1 MPCRPTLLRDER
13 GFTLISTFLLL
24 LLLLTLGASAL
35 FYSALDLRS
44 SSHYETGNQALYAA
58 ESGLMHGLSSI
69 NGPGVINFQS
79 DVVNRWSQIYGATQR
94 SMPGYANI
102 QYTVT
107 AAASTTDPGNSGTI
121 TAVGIS
127 PLQGRRVLRV
137 TLTKGGFDGA
147 RGAIYLAADS
157 VTSTFKGNAFT
168 VDGNNHTTSGTL
180 ANDGITVPGISTR
193 NDAVTNSVTNSLSN
207 QQKDNVQ
214 GEGFSLDP
222 LTPSVLTTGG
232 PDTDDLDQIVSYLLG
247 NTGTVTTS
255 TSKFN
260 GNDTFGT
267 VSSPAITHMTSA
279 DVQLN
284 GNAQGAGILVVDGSL
299 TINGSLN
306 FIGWIIVRGDTVI
319 NSTASADDD
328 TVVLGNATIFG
339 SLWTGHLTVSVG
351 GSAIVDY
358 CDTCMRLADGTG
370 GANVQ
375 NVPRPMKVVSWQ
387 EVL

>member
-1 MPCRPTLLRDER
+1 MPSQPRPLRDER

-35 FYSALDLRS
+35 FYSTLDLRS
-44 SSHYETGNQALYAA
+44 SSHYETGNQAFYAA

-69 NGPGVINFQS
+69 NGPGVVNFQG
-79 DVVNRWSQIYGATQR
+79 DVVNRWNQIYGAMQK

-102 QYTVT
+102 QYQVTVG
-107 AAASTTDPGNSGTI
+107 ASATDPANSGTI

-137 TLTKGGFDGA
+137 TVTKSGFDGA

-157 VTSTFKGNAFT
+157 VTSTFQGNAFT
-168 VDGNNHTTSGTL
+168 VDGNNHSMTGFL

-193 NDAVTNSVTNSLSN
+193 NDTVTNSVTSSLSS

-214 GEGFSLDP
+214 GQGFSMSP

-232 PDTDDLDQIVSYLLG
+232 PNNNDLDQIVSYLLA
-247 NTGTVTTS
+247 NTATVTTS
-255 TSKFN
+255 TNQFN

-267 VSSPAITHMTSA
+267 VSSPQITHMTSSS
-279 DVQLN
+279 VQLN
-284 GNAQGAGILVVDGSL
+284 GSAQGAGILVVDGSL
-299 TINGSLN
+299 TINGNLS

-319 NSTASADDD
+319 NSTASTSDD

-351 GSAIVDY
+351 GSAIIDY

-370 GANVQ
+370 GNVQ
-375 NVPRPMKVVSWQ
+375 NIPRPIKVVSWQ